1 MDTIAYIKREFA
13 SMRRSLDGIMQDI
26 SPALFNW
33 APPGTANAIS
43 ATFLH
48 LLNSE
53 DYFIQGV
60 LQAKPTVWESGG
72 WSAKTSIPKPPG
84 IGEDWSMFKRQ
95 PTAIQPL
102 LLYKSAV
109 WAATDAYLAALTPAE
124 LERLV
129 PFAGGQRSAAE
140 MLMLAISQA
149 HSHAGEIAALKG
161 VQGAKGLPI

>member
-1 MDTIAYIKREFA
+1 MDIITLITRAFA
-13 SMRRSLDGIMQDI
+13 SMRRSLDGIMQDMT
-26 SPALFNW
+26 PALFNW

-43 ATFLH
+43 ATFVH

-53 DYFIQGV
+53 DHFLQGV
-60 LQAKPTVWESGG
+60 LQGKPTVWESGG
-72 WSAKTSIPKPPG
+72 WSAKTGIPQPPG
-84 IGEDWSMFKRQ
+84 IGEDWSAFKRQ

-102 LLYKSAV
+102 LEYKSAV
-109 WAATDAYLAALTPAE
+109 WAATDAYLAELTPAE
-124 LERLV
+124 LERQV
-129 PFAGGQRSAAE
+129 PFAGGQRSAAD